1 MANSSKFKDLQTCV
15 LGWWKCKLVQP
26 VWTAICQSISKLK
39 LYILLES
46 VLALLKDIHQ
56 HVKLGARKKFISA
69 LFVISN
75 IRNILNVSQRKQLN
89 DPAALKKTNWPQYV
103 LIWKNLQ
110 DIFLSEKRYRHT
122 ICVFKNTENIYVW
135 VCVFIHIWVYV
146 CIGVYIHTEIKYPW
160 STYKKLIRETDFRN
174 ADKWVRGS
182 LEGVSLFLHTLLYLL
197 NFGRHAC
204 MAYSKSQVL
213 WKGRQPLVKVNPGVW
228 KPGIKTKEKH
238 LAASQVHTQKKDNR
252 RRCR

>member
-89 DPAALKKTNWPQYV
+89 DPAALKKTN
-103 LIWKNLQ
+103 
-110 DIFLSEKRYRHT
+110 
-122 ICVFKNTENIYVW
+122 
-135 VCVFIHIWVYV
+135 
-146 CIGVYIHTEIKYPW
+146 
-160 STYKKLIRETDFRN
+160 
-174 ADKWVRGS
+174 
-182 LEGVSLFLHTLLYLL
+182 
-197 NFGRHAC
+197 
-204 MAYSKSQVL
+204 
-213 WKGRQPLVKVNPGVW
+213 
-228 KPGIKTKEKH
+228 
-238 LAASQVHTQKKDNR
+238 
-252 RRCR
+252 